1 MYEIEAVAK
10 LERCPEC
17 GVVGLQTAY
26 GYKTRYISDLPNS
39 GMQGTLKLRV
49 QIFVSVLRCDLYAE
63 LQDA

>member
-39 GMQGTLKLRV
+39 GMQVTLKLRV
-49 QIFVSVLRCDLYAE
+49 RYL
-63 LQDA
+63 